1 VKVAVIGTGYVG
13 LVAGACLAET
23 GNDVTCVDIDQR
35 RIRLLQQ
42 GEIPIFEPG
51 LHDLVVRNVL
61 GGRLTFTTDTKSA
74 VEQSLVVFLAVPTPT
89 DEDGSADLQ
98 HLLDAAKQVAAGI
111 NDYKVIV
118 DKSTVPAGTSVK
130 VHELIAGL
138 TLHPFDVVSNPEFL
152 KEGNAVDDFLKPDR
166 VIIGCASDRART
178 IMTDLYAPFVR
189 TGHPIL
195 MMRPESAELTK
206 YAANAILAVKV
217 SFINEIARLCELVGA
232 DVDEVRRGMGT
243 DSRIGP
249 AFLFPGMGFGGSC
262 FPKDICALDHTAKSL
277 GLDLHIIHGATKANQ
292 RQRLFIPDKILDR
305 FSGRLA
311 GRPIALW
318 GLAFK
323 ANTDDVRESP
333 AFTIVDTLLDN
344 KAVVS
349 AYDPQAMPNTRS
361 IYGDRITYAH
371 DQYSALEGAEA
382 LVVATEWN
390 VFRHPNFDRM
400 KNLMKTPLVF
410 DGRNLFDPARMREM
424 GFEYYSVGRV

>member
-1 VKVAVIGTGYVG
+1 MKVAVIGTGYVG

-51 LHDLVVRNVL
+51 LHDLVVRNAL

-74 VEQSLVVFLAVPTPT
+74 VEASLVIFLAVPTPT

-195 MMRPESAELTK
+195 LMRPESAELTK

-262 FPKDICALDHTAKSL
+262 FPKDIRALDHTAKSL
-277 GLDLHIIHGATKANQ
+277 GLDLHIVHGATKANQ
-292 RQRLFIPDKILDR
+292 RQRLFLPDKILDR

-311 GRPIALW
+311 GRRIAVW

-349 AYDPQAMPNTRS
+349 AYDPQAMLNTRN
-361 IYGDRITYAH
+361 IYGERITYAR
-371 DQYSALEGAEA
+371 DQYSALAGAEA